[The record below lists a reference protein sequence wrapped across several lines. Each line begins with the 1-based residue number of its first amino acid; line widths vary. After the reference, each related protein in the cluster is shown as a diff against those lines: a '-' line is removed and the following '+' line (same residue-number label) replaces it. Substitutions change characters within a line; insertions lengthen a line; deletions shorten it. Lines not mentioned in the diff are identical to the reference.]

1 MSWVRRAPKII
12 GPPDHSEPAN
22 HDPKELLM
30 LKAEFSLTDS
40 ESVKLCR
47 LKIRGPSYY
56 IYTVL
61 TIVLLVLLLDQ
72 EETSHLV

>member
-1 MSWVRRAPKII
+1 
-12 GPPDHSEPAN
+12 
-22 HDPKELLM
+22 M

-47 LKIRGPSYY
+47 LKIRGPRYD